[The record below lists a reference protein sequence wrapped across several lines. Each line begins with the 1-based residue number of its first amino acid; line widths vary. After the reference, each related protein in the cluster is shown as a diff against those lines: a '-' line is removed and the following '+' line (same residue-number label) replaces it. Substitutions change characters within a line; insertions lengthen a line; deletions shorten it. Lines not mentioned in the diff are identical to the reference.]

1 MRGRTG
7 TYVLSIGPEYKE
19 APEVG
24 NVIVWA
30 DIPVTDMQRAM
41 KFYAHVTGLTVMPMP
56 GSNDTVALLGA
67 PGEAGGEGVNTVSAD
82 LYVGG
87 KPSHDGP
94 TVYLGAGGDI
104 DGMAARVV
112 EAGGKILQEKQF
124 MGDMVGWIVFFEDTE
139 GNRLG
144 IEQM

>member
-1 MRGRTG
+1 M
-7 TYVLSIGPEYKE
+7 
-19 APEVG
+19 A

-30 DIPVTDMQRAM
+30 DIPVTDLQRAM
-41 KFYAHVTGLTVMPMP
+41 KFYAHVTGMTVMPMP
-56 GSNDTVALLGA
+56 GMDTIALIGG
-67 PGEAGGEGVNTVSAD
+67 PGDAALEGGGMVVSAD

-104 DGMAARVV
+104 DGMVERVK
-112 EAGGKILQEKQF
+112 EAGGTILQEKQY
-124 MGDMVGWIVFFEDTE
+124 MGDMVGWVVFFEDSE
-139 GNRLG
+139 GNRIG

>member
-1 MRGRTG
+1 M
-7 TYVLSIGPEYKE
+7 
-19 APEVG
+19 A

-30 DIPVTDMQRAM
+30 DIPVTDLQRAT
-41 KFYAHVTGLTVMPMP
+41 KFYAHVTGLTVMAMP
-56 GSNDTVALLGA
+56 GSNETVALIGG
-67 PGEAGGEGVNTVSAD
+67 PGEAEGSGGMVVSAD

-87 KPSHDGP
+87 TPSHDGP
-94 TVYLGAGGDI
+94 TVYFGSGGDI

-139 GNRLG
+139 GNRIG
-144 IEQM
+144 IEQMK